1 MGLGDKAAPSLF
13 IFNSSTERGFF
24 LLESSTNSATE
35 VWRIIR
41 ELGQGLEDERCLF
54 FKGADDM
61 SRQLVPELMLFPK
74 LML

>member
-13 IFNSSTERGFF
+13 IFNSSTKRGFF
-24 LLESSTNSATE
+24 LLKSSTNSATE
-35 VWRIIR
+35 VWRMIR
-41 ELGQGLEDERCLF
+41 VLGARARGRTLF
-54 FKGADDM
+54 IFQGADDM